1 LAYQKEAGDVV
12 PDQPAQ
18 TPQDVS
24 IAFLADERRFGY
36 HLLGGSESYV
46 RRLAWAAA
54 EMGNCIRYV
63 QFNASP
69 SVAEVAPNCI
79 LQQCRSLRN
88 ALNVIE
94 ETGTTDVVT
103 VSIGPIEELRYAC
116 FRRKQASRIKFHRI
130 LFGEQTAGLKKLILS
145 TAHGI
150 APYNGATFGL
160 TDRAMRLLRDKRCC
174 LLRPPVPDSF
184 YVSPADKPQ
193 GGPLKVVFVGRL
205 DPEKGINEVLELF
218 DRLAERDDIDLT
230 IHGYTWPGL
239 RESEEIHE
247 RLQAQ
252 HRVRYVAA
260 SHEGYSAGSEAA
272 MADIFRAAD
281 VIVLPYK
288 RFDRTIDP
296 PLILLEAMASLCI
309 PLTRPVGAV
318 PEVAPDEWLCD
329 GDDFVAWAEEKINYL
344 ADNLAGARNEL
355 AAWNDRNGVRASSA
369 AAVFLQAI
377 RQE

>member
-1 LAYQKEAGDVV
+1 MKVGDVL
-12 PDQPAQ
+12 QAQ
-18 TPQDVS
+18 EKLVRSWQDIS
-24 IAFLADERRFGY
+24 IVFLADRRRFGY
-36 HLLGGSESYV
+36 HLLGGTESYV
-46 RRLAWAAA
+46 RRLATALGK
-54 EMGNCIRYV
+54 MGTNVRYV
-63 QFNASP
+63 LFNADAY
-69 SVAEVAPNCI
+69 VAEVDHNCI
-79 LQQCRSLRN
+79 LHECRSQRD
-88 ALNVIE
+88 ALKAIQE
-94 ETGTTDVVT
+94 SGATDVVT

-116 FRRKQASRIKFHRI
+116 FRKKQAKRIKFHRI
-130 LFGEQTAGLKKLILS
+130 LFTEQAAGLKKLLLS
-145 TAHGI
+145 TADKI
-150 APYNGATFGL
+150 APYNGAELAL
-160 TDRAMRLLRDKRCC
+160 TQRAMDLPGRRRY
-174 LLRPPVPDSF
+174 LLRPPVPDGF
-184 YVSPADKPQ
+184 YVSPADKPL

-218 DRLAERDDIDLT
+218 DRLAGREDIDLT
-230 IHGYTWPGL
+230 IHGYTWGGL
-239 RESEEIHE
+239 RESEEIDE

-260 SHEGYSAGSEAA
+260 SHEGFSAGSEAA

-329 GDDFVAWAEEKINYL
+329 GDDFIAWAEEKINYL

-355 AAWNDRNGVRASSA
+355 AAWNDQNGVRASRA